1 MFGRSKQN
9 VGGLEAKRRRRTWF
23 LVSLVLV
30 MVLAAVGSTVLILKP
45 WTEEFRHGGLTIADP
60 PALVKPIPQ
69 VAPAPVTAPA
79 ATATGLTAALAPVIG
94 NPDLGIFAGSV
105 SDGDTGKVLWTQDPD
120 KGMIPSST
128 AKVLTTAAALLALPY
143 DHRVT
148 TKIVTGATPGQI
160 VLVGGGDPTITA
172 QPDGK
177 GYYPDAPKLQ
187 DLVAQVKASGQ
198 RVDSIVVDTS
208 AYTGPNFA
216 PGWETSDIAGGSIA
230 PMDAVMIDGGRLDPL
245 VEYSPRTPTPALDA
259 GKKLAAELGVDQ
271 AKVSMGTAPAGA
283 TQLAAVQSAPLR
295 ERMLQAMVHS
305 DNVLAEAIG
314 REVAVASGQEA
325 SFTGAV
331 TAMSTVLQA
340 AGFDLNGLK
349 MSDNSGL
356 STDDRIPPRLLNRV
370 LTVAALPGNS
380 GVQGNTTGTQGNS
393 TADPAS
399 DKSGGSP
406 LAPLLDYLPVAGGT
420 GSLANR
426 YVDRDRDGAGWIR
439 AKTGT
444 LSVSSA
450 LVGYV
455 LDRDGRVLTFALMS
469 NDRPPE
475 VSRPALDAVANA
487 LRNCGCS

>member
-1 MFGRSKQN
+1 MFGRNKQSI
-9 VGGLEAKRRRRTWF
+9 GGLEAKRRRRTWIV
-23 LVSLVLV
+23 VSLVLV
-30 MVLAAVGSTVLILKP
+30 VVVAAAGAVAVILKP

-60 PALVKPIPQ
+60 PAPVKPIPQ

-79 ATATGLTAALAPVIG
+79 ASANGLAAALGPVVG
-94 NPDLGIFAGSV
+94 NPDLGIFAASV
-105 SDGDTGKVLWTQDPD
+105 SDGDTGKVLWTMDPD

-128 AKVLTTAAALLALPY
+128 AKILTTAAGLLALPD
-143 DHRVT
+143 DHRIT
-148 TKIVTGATPGQI
+148 TKVVTGSAPGEI

-177 GYYPDAPKLQ
+177 GYYPDAPRLQ
-187 DLVAQVKASGQ
+187 DLVAQIKTAGQ

-208 AYTGPNFA
+208 AYAGPNFA
-216 PGWETSDIAGGSIA
+216 PGWDNADIAGGSIA
-230 PMDAVMIDGGRLDPL
+230 PLDPVMIDGGRLDPL

-259 GKKLAAELGVDQ
+259 GRKLATELGVDP
-271 AKVSMGTAPAGA
+271 AKVKLGTAPASA
-283 TQLAAVQSAPLR
+283 NQLAAVQSAPLR

-331 TAMSTVLQA
+331 TAMTTVLQA
-340 AGFDLNGLK
+340 AGFDLTGLK
-349 MSDNSGL
+349 MADNSGL
-356 STDDRIPPRLLNRV
+356 STDDHIPPRLLNRV
-370 LTVAALPGNS
+370 LTVAALPNGA
-380 GVQGNTTGTQGNS
+380 VPQDNS
-393 TADPAS
+393 TADPAATS
-399 DKSGGSP
+399 TDGSP
-406 LAPLLDYLPVAGGT
+406 LAPLLDFLPVAGGT
-420 GSLANR
+420 GSLASR